1 MIIILLISAV
11 ISCVT
16 AILENEIENLFEG
29 LLIFAIVIINA
40 IVGVIQEQK
49 AENALLA
56 LKKFTF
62 ALQFFGLI
70 FAIIFQ
76 FPGMDALARCGLGSV
91 SYPLL
96 VGSCLVGF
104 SLYSMFILKEKNS
117 LLQFA
122 SLGCCLAGIIMIC
135 L

>member
-1 MIIILLISAV
+1 MCIALGVLSAAV
-11 ISCVT
+11 IRVLFQRNWT
-16 AILENEIENLFEG
+16 MFKENFKSKWLWI
-29 LLIFAIVIINA
+29 
-40 IVGVIQEQK
+40 
-49 AENALLA
+49 
-56 LKKFTF
+56 FTF